1 MQNLEDYFRLS
12 YRKFDEIFP
21 LITCTTG
28 EIVGFKQRKYPKEPN
43 KYREYQKL
51 FGSCGNQ
58 NWTDALREKCLNM
71 EFFWS
76 VFSCI
81 RTEYRN
87 LQSKSAH
94 PVQIQENTDQR
105 KILIWTI
112 FTL

>member
-1 MQNLEDYFRLS
+1 MQNLEYYFLLS

-28 EIVGFKQRKYPKEPN
+28 EIVGFKKRKYPKEPN

-51 FGSCGNQ
+51 FGSYGNQ

-94 PVQIQENTDQR
+94 PVQIQENTDHK